1 MIFMKSNDLHGSFLT
16 THPFLKKGQQVVDQ
30 FPVVIQ
36 ITSHHTCNRR
46 LQTPT
51 LVMVRLRPAIEII
64 SKKMLKNLVVPNK
77 SIIFTS
83 ERNKK
88 QQLKKRTDMTSL
100 EIILA
105 AILTTVVIFAVAIF
119 VGNIIYNAMC
129 KIYNRVK

>member
-1 MIFMKSNDLHGSFLT
+1 M
-16 THPFLKKGQQVVDQ
+16 VD
-30 FPVVIQ
+30 
-36 ITSHHTCNRR
+36 
-46 LQTPT
+46 
-51 LVMVRLRPAIEII
+51 
-64 SKKMLKNLVVPNK
+64 PNK

-129 KIYNRVK
+129 KIYNKVK

>member
-16 THPFLKKGQQVVDQ
+16 THPFLKKV
-30 FPVVIQ
+30 
-36 ITSHHTCNRR
+36 NRLLTNFQWSPR
-46 LQTPT
+46 LQVPT
-51 LVMVRLRPAIEII
+51 LVMVRLRSAVEII

-88 QQLKKRTDMTSL
+88 QQLKKQTDMTSL

-129 KIYNRVK
+129 KIYNKVK

>member
-1 MIFMKSNDLHGSFLT
+1 
-16 THPFLKKGQQVVDQ
+16 
-30 FPVVIQ
+30 
-36 ITSHHTCNRR
+36 
-46 LQTPT
+46 
-51 LVMVRLRPAIEII
+51 MVRLRSAVEII

-129 KIYNRVK
+129 KIYNRIK

>member
-1 MIFMKSNDLHGSFLT
+1 
-16 THPFLKKGQQVVDQ
+16 
-30 FPVVIQ
+30 
-36 ITSHHTCNRR
+36 
-46 LQTPT
+46 
-51 LVMVRLRPAIEII
+51 MVRLRPAVEII

-129 KIYNRVK
+129 KIYNKVK

>member
-1 MIFMKSNDLHGSFLT
+1 
-16 THPFLKKGQQVVDQ
+16 
-30 FPVVIQ
+30 
-36 ITSHHTCNRR
+36 
-46 LQTPT
+46 
-51 LVMVRLRPAIEII
+51 MVRLRSAVEII
-64 SKKMLKNLVVPNK
+64 SKKMLKNLVDPNK

-129 KIYNRVK
+129 KIYNKVK

>member
-1 MIFMKSNDLHGSFLT
+1 MISNDLHGSLLAA
-16 THPFLKKGQQVVDQ
+16 HPFLKKV
-30 FPVVIQ
+30 
-36 ITSHHTCNRR
+36 NRLLTNFQRSPR
-46 LQTPT
+46 LQVPT
-51 LVMVRLRPAIEII
+51 LVMVRLRSAVEII
-64 SKKMLKNLVVPNK
+64 SKKMLKNLVDPNK

-129 KIYNRVK
+129 KIYNKVK

>member
-1 MIFMKSNDLHGSFLT
+1 
-16 THPFLKKGQQVVDQ
+16 
-30 FPVVIQ
+30 
-36 ITSHHTCNRR
+36 
-46 LQTPT
+46 
-51 LVMVRLRPAIEII
+51 MVRLRPAVEII

-88 QQLKKRTDMTSL
+88 QQLKKRSDMTSL

-129 KIYNRVK
+129 KIYNKVK

>member
-1 MIFMKSNDLHGSFLT
+1 
-16 THPFLKKGQQVVDQ
+16 
-30 FPVVIQ
+30 
-36 ITSHHTCNRR
+36 
-46 LQTPT
+46 
-51 LVMVRLRPAIEII
+51 MVRLRSAVEII

-77 SIIFTS
+77 STIFTS

-100 EIILA
+100 EIIIA

-129 KIYNRVK
+129 KIYNRIK